1 MVGGGECDGG
11 GDKGGGSGDDERI
24 KCNLVIFHFPS

>member
-1 MVGGGECDGG
+1 MANVMDG
-11 GDKGGGSGDDERI
+11 GDKGGSSGDDERI